1 MSRCVLGHRRWR
13 QRPESRNRVLGVF
26 VPPRQKINMPR
37 SVDEHEARIPM
48 LDHRLRRE
56 DGDAALA
63 LDCIGIQVR
72 VAVIDASAGAD
83 LPRVEEHCLGKRGL
97 TCIHMRQ
104 DADNCLL
111 HAFPSQSR
119 FRCGHVA
126 AKAARRGR
134 RRAPMS
140 IAMSVACG
148 SRHRF
153 TCRPLSHTAA

>member
-1 MSRCVLGHRRWR
+1 M
-13 QRPESRNRVLGVF
+13 F
-26 VPPRQKINMPR
+26 VPPRQKNQHAR
-37 SVDEHEARIPM
+37 SVDEHEARIPV
-48 LDHRLRRE
+48 LDHCLRRE

-111 HAFPSQSR
+111 HAFLLAIQIPLRPCCREGRASKPMPSAHGRHHVRRLRQSPP
-119 FRCGHVA
+119 FHMPPIVA
-126 AKAARRGR
+126 HR
-134 RRAPMS
+134 
-140 IAMSVACG
+140 SVNTDVDA
-148 SRHRF
+148 
-153 TCRPLSHTAA
+153 